1 MHKELLKGDLKGVG
15 VPSNMATDRD
25 LYVKQCMKV
34 NDLIFHSKIITRNMG
49 HFAPA
54 LVVSG

>member
-1 MHKELLKGDLKGVG
+1 MNLDSKLQNKDIFKLQKHVIC
-15 VPSNMATDRD
+15 AT
-25 LYVKQCMKV
+25 LVLPIKTG
-34 NDLIFHSKIITRNMG
+34 SITRNMG